1 MVARIGLSGL
11 FYNPIAVS
19 MIKMMHAIEVPLF
32 MLPMFRYITLHF
44 NPKLSATL
52 YMIGF
57 QIAAQIGQ
65 VILSTPLGTM
75 RDHIGYNQTFLI
87 IAGIAG
93 LAGLFAVVAL
103 KKDDE
108 DVNGD
113 PFIRQNKIQEKEV

>member
-1 MVARIGLSGL
+1 
-11 FYNPIAVS
+11 

-65 VILSTPLGTM
+65 VILSTPLGNL
-75 RDHIGYNQTFLI
+75 RDHIGYGDTFLI
-87 IAGIAG
+87 ISGIALLAGI
-93 LAGLFAVVAL
+93 FAIFTF

-113 PFIRQNKIQEKEV
+113 PFIRQKDIKEKGA